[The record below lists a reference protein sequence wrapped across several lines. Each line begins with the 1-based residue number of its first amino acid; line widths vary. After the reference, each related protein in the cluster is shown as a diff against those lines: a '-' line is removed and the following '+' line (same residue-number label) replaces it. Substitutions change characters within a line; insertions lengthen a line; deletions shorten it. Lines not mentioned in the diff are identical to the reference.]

1 MASSPFP
8 VRFPILPLPNVV
20 LFPDTV
26 LPLRMFEP
34 RYRAMTSDALG
45 EDRVIG
51 MTLLRS
57 GDSAPEAGPA
67 HVFELGCAGV
77 ITRHRPQSDG
87 THLILLEG
95 KRRFRVLRQEQTER
109 GYIRASV
116 ELLPH
121 SSFDELGDAAR
132 AELSDVRPELEEKL
146 IEYARLGVRRRVEQL
161 RKRMSELDP
170 VALVNAIAFGVDCNL
185 VEKQSLLEAANP
197 LERARLLLQL
207 LDFQLAAARL
217 PEAHDTIN

>member
-8 VRFPILPLPNVV
+8 IRFPIFPLPNVV

-34 RYRAMTSDALG
+34 RYRAMTLDALR

-87 THLILLEG
+87 THFILLEG
-95 KRRFRVLRQEQTER
+95 KRRFRVLQQEPTER
-109 GYIRASV
+109 GYIRANV
-116 ELLPH
+116 ELLED

-132 AELSDVRPELEEKL
+132 AELSDARQELEERML
-146 IEYARLGVRRRVEQL
+146 EQARLGARRRVEQL
-161 RKRMSELDP
+161 RKSMSELDP
-170 VALVNAIAFGVDCNL
+170 VALVNAIAFGIDCNL
-185 VEKQSLLEAANP
+185 VEKQSLLEAADP
-197 LERARLLLQL
+197 LERTRLLIQL
-207 LDFQLAAARL
+207 LDFQVAAARL
-217 PEAHDTIN
+217 PPAHDTIN

>member
-8 VRFPILPLPNVV
+8 ARFPIFPLKNVV

-34 RYRAMTSDALG
+34 RYRAMTSDALRG
-45 EDRVIG
+45 NRVIG

-77 ITRHRPQSDG
+77 ITSQRPQSDG
-87 THLILLEG
+87 THWILLEG
-95 KRRFRVLRQEQTER
+95 KRRFRLLRQEPTER

-116 ELLPH
+116 ELLEEET
-121 SSFDELGDAAR
+121 FDELGETTR
-132 AELSDVRPELEEKL
+132 AELSDARPELEEKL
-146 IEYARLGVRRRVEQL
+146 LEYARLGVRRRVEQL
-161 RKRMSELDP
+161 RERMSELDP
-170 VALVNAIAFGVDCNL
+170 VALVNSIAFGIDCSL
-185 VEKQSLLEAANP
+185 VEKQSLLEAADP

-207 LDFQLAAARL
+207 LDFQVAAARL
-217 PEAHDTIN
+217 PQPHDTIN